1 MATKNL
7 NDFKIKNDFP
17 WFKNHPDL
25 VFFDSAATTLKPKV
39 VIDAVTNYYQ
49 NYGTNSHSSDFPLG
63 YETNKIYQDTR
74 ETVAQLIKCQPNEV
88 VFCAS
93 TTFALNQ
100 IAYSLSFY
108 LKPGDEILLT
118 VSEHSS
124 LLLPFYRL
132 AQEKKIILK
141 FIEVTD
147 DGLITIENLKKA
159 LTNKT
164 RIVAFANV
172 NNSFATV
179 NDVKAIT
186 KVINNYQLKNLS
198 EVEWPFEKILVVID
212 GAQAVSHIETNVK
225 DWAIDFFA
233 FSGHKIFGPTG
244 IAVWWIKAEWLP
256 LLKPLILGGGMSGRI
271 DKDGHFTLLEP
282 PDVFEAGT
290 PNLAGV
296 FGLKLAIEYLLK
308 VGVTTIAQHQKQ
320 LKQYALSQFK
330 KNLADKVTIYNER
343 QGAATLL
350 FNVNNVFAEDVANYL
365 GHKNICLRS
374 GNFCARLLSDVIK
387 SASSLRVSFFIYN
400 TEKDVDKLVLA
411 LQQGF
416 KDGGDFLN
424 DFFK

>member
-1 MATKNL
+1 
-7 NDFKIKNDFP
+7 
-17 WFKNHPDL
+17 
-25 VFFDSAATTLKPKV
+25 
-39 VIDAVTNYYQ
+39 
-49 NYGTNSHSSDFPLG
+49 
-63 YETNKIYQDTR
+63 
-74 ETVAQLIKCQPNEV
+74 
-88 VFCAS
+88 
-93 TTFALNQ
+93 
-100 IAYSLSFY
+100 
-108 LKPGDEILLT
+108 
-118 VSEHSS
+118 
-124 LLLPFYRL
+124 
-132 AQEKKIILK
+132 
-141 FIEVTD
+141 
-147 DGLITIENLKKA
+147 
-159 LTNKT
+159 
-164 RIVAFANV
+164 
-172 NNSFATV
+172 
-179 NDVKAIT
+179 
-186 KVINNYQLKNLS
+186 
-198 EVEWPFEKILVVID
+198 
-212 GAQAVSHIETNVK
+212 
-225 DWAIDFFA
+225 
-233 FSGHKIFGPTG
+233 
-244 IAVWWIKAEWLP
+244 
-256 LLKPLILGGGMSGRI
+256 MSGRI
-271 DKDGHFTLLEP
+271 DKDGHFTLLEA

>member
-7 NDFKIKNDFP
+7 KVSKIKNDFP
-17 WFKNHPDL
+17 WFKRHPDL
-25 VFFDSAATTLKPKV
+25 VFFDNAATTLKPKV
-39 VIDAVTNYYQ
+39 VIEAIANYYQ
-49 NYGTNSHSSDFPLG
+49 EYSTNSHNTDFPLG

-74 ETVAQLIKCQPNEV
+74 ATVAKLINCQTAEV
-88 VFCAS
+88 IFASS

-108 LKPGDEILLT
+108 LKPGDEVLLT
-118 VSEHSS
+118 TAEHSS

-132 AQEKKIILK
+132 AQEQKVILK
-141 FIEVTD
+141 FIELTD

-164 RIVAFANV
+164 RVVAFANV
-172 NNSFATV
+172 NNSFAAV
-179 NDVKAIT
+179 NDVKALT
-186 KVINNYQLKNLS
+186 KVINNYQLKNLN
-198 EVEWPFEKILVVID
+198 VREWPFKKVLVVVD
-212 GAQAVSHIETNVK
+212 GAQAVSHIKTNVT

-233 FSGHKIFGPTG
+233 FSGHKIFAPTG
-244 IAVWWIKAEWLP
+244 IAVWWTKITWLP
-256 LLKPLILGGGMSGRI
+256 WLKPLILGGGSNRRI
-271 DKDGHFTLLEP
+271 NKDGNFTLLAP
-282 PDVFEAGT
+282 PDAFEAGT

-296 FGLKLAIEYLLK
+296 FGLKTAIEYLLK
-308 VGVTTIAQHQKQ
+308 IGVTKIAEHQKQ
-320 LKQYALSQFK
+320 LKQYAINQFRN
-330 KNLADKVTIYNER
+330 NLANKITIYNEK
-343 QGAATLL
+343 QGTATLL
-350 FNVNNVFAEDVANYL
+350 FNVKNVFAEDVANYL

-374 GNFCARLLSDVIK
+374 GNFCAKLLSEVIK

-400 TEKDVDKLVLA
+400 TEKDVDKLVWA